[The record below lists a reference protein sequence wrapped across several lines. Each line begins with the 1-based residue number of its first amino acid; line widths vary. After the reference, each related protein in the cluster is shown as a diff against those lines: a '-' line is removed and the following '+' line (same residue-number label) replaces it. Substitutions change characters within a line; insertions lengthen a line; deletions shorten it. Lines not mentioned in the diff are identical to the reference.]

1 MNKTVVIDDKL
12 NEIEIPYYNI
22 GEFAKKTVLEYI
34 SKDQNIKKEFD
45 LFKEQYHFFEPYFDF
60 LILKLNYQIK
70 NPFIFEES
78 ILKEHHGHF
87 TIKSLISYDY
97 PSANDEDMMISLF
110 DISNVDDEIINTT
123 GLTYKVDRNKGYTHQ
138 FIYEIVL
145 IERMIGDKDLYEDYI
160 SCISNDD
167 ALYYDVNSYF
177 RNRLGYIQVTKIDK
191 EKGFILYNP
200 DVASG
205 YLKSIANEI
214 VTKYPQI
221 VKKCDGSERY
231 KTR

>member
-1 MNKTVVIDDKL
+1 MSKTIIIDDKS
-12 NEIEIPYYNI
+12 NEIEIPFYKI
-22 GEFAKKTVLEYI
+22 GEFSKKIVEEHI
-34 SKDQNIKKEFD
+34 IKDQNLKKEFD
-45 LFKEQYHFFEPYFDF
+45 LFKEHYHFFEPYFDF
-60 LILKLNYQIK
+60 MILKLNYQIK

-87 TIKSLISYDY
+87 VLQSLLSYNY
-97 PSANDEDMMISLF
+97 PSANDEDMMISSF
-110 DISNVDDEIINTT
+110 DINNIGDQIINNV
-123 GLTYKVDRNKGYTHQ
+123 GVTYKVDREKGYTHQ
-138 FIYEIVL
+138 FVYEIVL
-145 IERMIGDKDLYEDYI
+145 LEKMISDKDLYEDYV
-160 SCISNDD
+160 SCITNDD

-191 EKGFILYNP
+191 EEGFVLYNP

-205 YLKSIANEI
+205 YVKSIANEI
-214 VTKYPQI
+214 VEKYPQI